1 MYKLV
6 AIDLD
11 GTMLNQ
17 YGIITEKTK
26 KAISKAQ
33 EKGVEVMIASGRAI
47 TSVKRFSKEINS
59 NKYFISGNGAITY
72 DIKNNKILYENILSK
87 TKALKIIKI
96 CEENS
101 IYYNVYTENGIIAKN
116 LSYNTL
122 YYYKDNLTK
131 PDENRTHINIVENVY
146 DYFEQREEKILKIM
160 ICDEHKTVFN
170 SIVRKLKELS
180 EIEVLEVSHMSR
192 KIIKQGTDEIAL
204 EYFYT
209 EVSAKDVD
217 KWNAL
222 EEIIGLMNISKE
234 EVVTIGDN
242 ANDLKMITNAGLGVA
257 MGESAPY
264 VKQSADIIAPT
275 NDEDGVAII
284 LNKIFDLK
292 LYIVVKYRL

>member
-26 KAISKAQ
+26 KAIKKVQ
-33 EKGVEVMIASGRAI
+33 DKGVEVMIASGRAI

-59 NKYFISGNGAITY
+59 KKYFISGTGAITY
-72 DIKNNKILYENILSK
+72 DIENNKILYENILK
-87 TKALKIIKI
+87 KQKALQIIKI

-101 IYYNVYTENGIIAKN
+101 IYYNVYTETGIIAKN
-116 LSYNTL
+116 LNYNTL

-131 PDENRTHINIVENVY
+131 PDDNRTHINIVEDVY
-146 DYFEQREEKILKIM
+146 NYIDERNEKILKIM
-160 ICDEHKTVFN
+160 ICDEHRAVFN
-170 SIVRKLKELS
+170 SIVRKLKEIPD
-180 EIEVLEVSHMSR
+180 IEVLDVSHMSR
-192 KIIKQGTDEIAL
+192 KIIKQGTEEIAL

-209 EVSAKDVD
+209 EVSAKNVD

-222 EEIIGLMNISKE
+222 EEIIKLMNITKE
-234 EVVTIGDN
+234 EVVAIGDN
-242 ANDLKMITNAGLGVA
+242 ANDLKMIKNAGLGIA

-264 VKQSADIIAPT
+264 IRQTADMVALS
-275 NDEDGVAII
+275 NEEDGVANI
-284 LNKIFDLK
+284 LRKIFE
-292 LYIVVKYRL
+292 I

>member
-72 DIKNNKILYENILSK
+72 DIKNNKILSENILSK
-87 TKALKIIKI
+87 AKALQIIKI

-160 ICDEHKTVFN
+160 ICDEHKAVFN

-222 EEIIGLMNISKE
+222 EEIISLMNISKE

-284 LNKIFDLK
+284 LNKIFDLN
-292 LYIVVKYRL
+292 L

>member
-87 TKALKIIKI
+87 TKAVKIIKI

-284 LNKIFDLK
+284 LNKIFDLN
-292 LYIVVKYRL
+292 L

>member
-87 TKALKIIKI
+87 AKALKIIKI

-284 LNKIFDLK
+284 LNKIFDLN
-292 LYIVVKYRL
+292 L

>member
-6 AIDLD
+6 AIDPD

-101 IYYNVYTENGIIAKN
+101 IYYNVYTENGKIAKN

-284 LNKIFDLK
+284 LNKIFDLN
-292 LYIVVKYRL
+292 L

>member
-122 YYYKDNLTK
+122 YYYKDNLTN

-284 LNKIFDLK
+284 LNKIFDLN
-292 LYIVVKYRL
+292 L

>member
-26 KAISKAQ
+26 KAISKTQ

-284 LNKIFDLK
+284 LNKIFELN
-292 LYIVVKYRL
+292 L

>member
-87 TKALKIIKI
+87 TKALQIIKI

-284 LNKIFDLK
+284 LNKIFDLN
-292 LYIVVKYRL
+292 L

>member
-47 TSVKRFSKEINS
+47 TSAKRFSKEINS

-284 LNKIFDLK
+284 LNKIFDLN
-292 LYIVVKYRL
+292 L

>member
-11 GTMLNQ
+11 GTMLTQ

-26 KAISKAQ
+26 KAISNAQ

-170 SIVRKLKELS
+170 SIVRKIKELS

-209 EVSAKDVD
+209 EVSAKDVN

-284 LNKIFDLK
+284 LNKIFELN
-292 LYIVVKYRL
+292 L

>member
-17 YGIITEKTK
+17 YGIITKKTK
-26 KAISKAQ
+26 EVIKCAQ
-33 EKGVEVMIASGRAI
+33 NNGIEIIIASGRAI

-59 NKYFISGNGAITY
+59 QKYFISGNGAVTY
-72 DIKNNKILYENILSK
+72 DITNNKILYENLLDK
-87 TKALKIIKI
+87 QKALKIIKI

-116 LSYNTL
+116 LNYNTL

-131 PDENRTHINIVENVY
+131 PDENRTHINIVEDVY
-146 DYFEQREEKILKIM
+146 NYINDKDEKILKIM
-160 ICDEHKTVFN
+160 ICDEHKSVFN

-192 KIIKQGTDEIAL
+192 KIIKQGTEEIAL

-222 EEIIGLMNISKE
+222 EKLIELMNISKE
-234 EVVTIGDN
+234 EVITIGDN
-242 ANDLKMITNAGLGVA
+242 ANDLKMIKNAGLGIA

-264 VKQSADIIAPT
+264 VKQSADMITLT
-275 NDEDGVAII
+275 NEEDGVAYA
-284 LNKIFDLK
+284 LK
-292 LYIVVKYRL
+292 KVLEMNYENA

>member
-1 MYKLV
+1 M
-6 AIDLD
+6 
-11 GTMLNQ
+11 
-17 YGIITEKTK
+17 
-26 KAISKAQ
+26 
-33 EKGVEVMIASGRAI
+33 
-47 TSVKRFSKEINS
+47 
-59 NKYFISGNGAITY
+59 
-72 DIKNNKILYENILSK
+72 
-87 TKALKIIKI
+87 KIIKI

-204 EYFYT
+204 EYFLQKYQ
-209 EVSAKDVD
+209 
-217 KWNAL
+217 
-222 EEIIGLMNISKE
+222 
-234 EVVTIGDN
+234 
-242 ANDLKMITNAGLGVA
+242 LKM
-257 MGESAPY
+257 
-264 VKQSADIIAPT
+264 
-275 NDEDGVAII
+275 
-284 LNKIFDLK
+284 
-292 LYIVVKYRL
+292 

>member
-101 IYYNVYTENGIIAKN
+101 IYYNVYTENGIIDKN

-284 LNKIFDLK
+284 LNKIFDLN
-292 LYIVVKYRL
+292 L

>member
-257 MGESAPY
+257 MGESALY

-284 LNKIFDLK
+284 LNKIFDLN
-292 LYIVVKYRL
+292 L

>member
-284 LNKIFDLK
+284 LNKIFD
-292 LYIVVKYRL
+292 

>member
-101 IYYNVYTENGIIAKN
+101 IYYNVYTENGIIAKK

-284 LNKIFDLK
+284 LNKIFDLN
-292 LYIVVKYRL
+292 L

>member
-33 EKGVEVMIASGRAI
+33 EQGVEVMIASGRAI

-284 LNKIFDLK
+284 LNKIFDLN
-292 LYIVVKYRL
+292 L

>member
-26 KAISKAQ
+26 KAISKTQ

-222 EEIIGLMNISKE
+222 EEIMGLMNISKE

-284 LNKIFDLK
+284 LNKIFELN
-292 LYIVVKYRL
+292 L

>member
-131 PDENRTHINIVENVY
+131 PDEDRTHINIVENVY

-284 LNKIFDLK
+284 LNKIFDLN
-292 LYIVVKYRL
+292 L

>member
-242 ANDLKMITNAGLGVA
+242 VNDLKMITNAGLGVA

-284 LNKIFDLK
+284 LNKIFDLN
-292 LYIVVKYRL
+292 L

>member
-33 EKGVEVMIASGRAI
+33 EKGVEVMIASGRTI

-87 TKALKIIKI
+87 TKALQIIKI

-284 LNKIFDLK
+284 LNKIFDLN
-292 LYIVVKYRL
+292 L

>member
-222 EEIIGLMNISKE
+222 EEIIGFMNISKE

-284 LNKIFDLK
+284 LNKIFDLN
-292 LYIVVKYRL
+292 L

>member
-264 VKQSADIIAPT
+264 VKQSADIIVPT

-284 LNKIFDLK
+284 LNKIFDLN
-292 LYIVVKYRL
+292 L

>member
-6 AIDLD
+6 VIDLD

-284 LNKIFDLK
+284 LNKIFDLN
-292 LYIVVKYRL
+292 L

>member
-26 KAISKAQ
+26 KAISKTQ

-222 EEIIGLMNISKE
+222 EEIIGLMNIPKE

-284 LNKIFDLK
+284 LNKIFDLN
-292 LYIVVKYRL
+292 L

>member
-131 PDENRTHINIVENVY
+131 PDVNRTHINIVENVY

-284 LNKIFDLK
+284 LNKIFDLN
-292 LYIVVKYRL
+292 L

>member
-1 MYKLV
+1 MYNLV

-284 LNKIFDLK
+284 LNKIFDLN
-292 LYIVVKYRL
+292 L